1 VRVVWAVCVLLV
13 GVIVVR
19 ELGERSGRGG
29 RAGEADARLLLA
41 EPVARLGAIEVLTAG
56 RLHRFERDAAGAWLY
71 HGSHSGAESAGHEH
85 AADSA
90 QTQRISA
97 AFDALGRARVERE
110 FPRAADG
117 RDYGTTA
124 PQIVILLY
132 RPREPQPLAQYA
144 LGDVARTGEA
154 AWSGWA
160 AGGGHDPD
168 LSDRQSPG
176 SGRLGGGAG
185 APMRPRRLAA
195 GLALA
200 MALAPVSGA
209 PHTGGSTGHAGITV
223 EGATIRYRLTLWPAT
238 LPPATAEELRGAR
251 AGDAGSRDR
260 LLAIIRDKVALRA
273 EGARCAPGAGSL
285 ALGPPGV
292 ESVTLTVEFRCPAPM
307 RDLHVR
313 DDIFDAFGPDHHT
326 VGRIDGA
333 GATTPF
339 AFAPDRRE
347 LRVALGGEGGAR
359 GLAGFVALGVE
370 HIVTGWDHLL
380 LLALLLTGA
389 ASRHG
394 EDRQRIHRRASVTLT
409 RRAGC
414 RDAPNRLVE
423 SVIALSIAAVAT
435 ENLFARPTVTR
446 RWIVSFAFGLVH
458 GFGFSTALRD
468 LSLPTESLVLSLF
481 GFNAGVELGQA
492 AVVLVAVPAL
502 GLVRRAGWERRMVW
516 ALSAAILVVGLALF
530 VERALL

>member
-1 VRVVWAVCVLLV
+1 MR
-13 GVIVVR
+13 
-19 ELGERSGRGG
+19 RG
-29 RAGEADARLLLA
+29 
-41 EPVARLGAIEVLTAG
+41 
-56 RLHRFERDAAGAWLY
+56 
-71 HGSHSGAESAGHEH
+71 
-85 AADSA
+85 
-90 QTQRISA
+90 
-97 AFDALGRARVERE
+97 
-110 FPRAADG
+110 
-117 RDYGTTA
+117 
-124 PQIVILLY
+124 
-132 RPREPQPLAQYA
+132 
-144 LGDVARTGEA
+144 
-154 AWSGWA
+154 
-160 AGGGHDPD
+160 
-168 LSDRQSPG
+168 
-176 SGRLGGGAG
+176 
-185 APMRPRRLAA
+185 RLAA
-195 GLALA
+195 GLVLA
-200 MALAPVSGA
+200 IALAPVSGA

-273 EGARCAPGAGSL
+273 EGTRCAPGAGSL
-285 ALGPPGV
+285 APGPPGV
-292 ESVTLTVEFRCPAPM
+292 ESVTLTVEFRCPAPV

-333 GATTPF
+333 GVTTPF

-347 LRVALGGEGGAR
+347 LRVTLGGAGGAR

-380 LLALLLTGA
+380 FLLALLLTGGGILA
-389 ASRHG
+389 MVKIVTAFTVAH
-394 EDRQRIHRRASVTLT
+394 SVTLT
-409 RRAGC
+409 LAAL
-414 RDAPNRLVE
+414 DLVTLPDRLVE

-435 ENLFARPTVTR
+435 ENLFGRPTVTR

-458 GFGFSTALRD
+458 GFGFSTALRG
-468 LSLPTESLVLSLF
+468 LSLPTDSLVLSLF

-502 GLVRRAGWERRMVW
+502 GLVRRLGWERRMVW